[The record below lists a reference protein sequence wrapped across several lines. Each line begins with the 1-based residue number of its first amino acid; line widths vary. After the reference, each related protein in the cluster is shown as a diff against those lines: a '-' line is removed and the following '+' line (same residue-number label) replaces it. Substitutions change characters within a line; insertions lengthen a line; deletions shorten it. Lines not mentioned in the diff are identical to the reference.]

1 MLLFGNGFRGL
12 ISDVIAVEKRESAFL
27 IDETMLQIGSDQARL
42 WVTIEPIHKQ
52 ILRIYIS

>member
-27 IDETMLQIGSDQARL
+27 IDETMLQIGSDQ
-42 WVTIEPIHKQ
+42 HHHH
-52 ILRIYIS
+52 